1 MGGGSSKKQTVGYK
15 YYLGAHMA
23 LCHGPVDKIS
33 RIAVDDREAWS
44 GSVTNN
50 SNININKPELFGGE
64 KREGGISGRIAIMMG
79 GLTQKADS
87 YLVNKLPGLVPS
99 FRGVVS
105 AVLAKVYM
113 GNNPY
118 LKPWS
123 WRVQRIHKRGIDGRR
138 QWYDKKAE
146 IGGAGASGT
155 MNPAHIIHDCLTDP
169 EWGMG
174 YNEADLD
181 ATSFVTAADRL
192 YDEGFGLCLLW
203 SRQITIEEFVV
214 NVLAHIDGAVY
225 VDRSSGKFV
234 LKLLRDD
241 YNPDTIPL
249 LDENSIIEV
258 RDFLRPAIGE
268 LTNAVTVQYWD
279 MSTGND
285 DSLTV
290 QDIALA
296 QQQGSV
302 ISTTKQYP
310 GIPNADL
317 AAKVAARDLKGVS
330 TPLIACT
337 ITANRTAAG
346 LNIGDVFKLSWEQYG
361 IAGVVMR
368 VVKLGFGVPN
378 DGKIT
383 IECVQDAFSLSDAI
397 YAPPPP
403 TDWESPI
410 NDPIPVALN
419 IVREA
424 PYWELA
430 QRLGDVE
437 AKNIGQGEA
446 YVVGSGVRPTTDA
459 INAGLYLGADSGAN
473 VSEAGITDFCASALL
488 AEAIDELA
496 TAFTIVSP
504 QAIETVS
511 IGSYFE
517 INNEYMEVVAV
528 SETAMTVK
536 RGVLDTIPQKH
547 LVNDR
552 LFFWE
557 EYASTDEKIYLEG
570 EKVFMKL
577 TTATGNGE
585 LLLANATAASTVIAG
600 RAFLPYPPARI
611 QIQGQYFPLVFN
623 SNTNASVAW
632 AHRDRKQQT
641 SVLVDFYQGNIGP
654 ETGTT
659 YHVRIN
665 DEDGVEVV
673 NDATI
678 TGTSYIYSAE
688 IADLGKNCLPPS
700 GIYSL
705 TPAPGPRVL
714 ARRNSKLDIKLKSRR
729 DGVDCLHEF
738 THTVHRDGYGYNY
751 GNFYGGH

>member
-1 MGGGSSKKQTVGYK
+1 MGGSSKKQTVGYQ

-23 LCHGPVDKIS
+23 LCHGPVDKIT

-44 GSVTNN
+44 GSVTDNTD
-50 SNININKPELFGGE
+50 IHINKPELFGGE
-64 KREGGISGRIAIMMG
+64 KREGGIRGRVAIMMG
-79 GLTQKADS
+79 GLTQTADS
-87 YLVNKLPGLVPS
+87 YLVNTLPGLVPS

-118 LKPWS
+118 LKPWA
-123 WRVQRIHKRGIDGRR
+123 WRVQRIHTRRIDGQR
-138 QWYDKKAE
+138 QWYDEKAE
-146 IGGAGASGT
+146 IGGAGSSGT

-174 YNEADLD
+174 YNEADID
-181 ATSFVTAADRL
+181 SASFVTAANQL
-192 YDEGFGLCLLW
+192 YNEGFGLCLLW

-225 VDRSSGKFV
+225 VDRHSGQFV
-234 LKLLRDD
+234 LKLIRED
-241 YNPDTIPL
+241 YDPNTLPV
-249 LDENSIIEV
+249 LDENNIIDI
-258 RDFLRPAIGE
+258 RDFLRPVIGE
-268 LTNAVTVQYWD
+268 LINAVTVQYWD
-279 MSTGND
+279 MRTGNN

-302 ISTTKQYP
+302 ISVTKQYP
-310 GIPNADL
+310 GIAHADL
-317 AAKVAARDLKGVS
+317 AAKVATRDLKGVS

-361 IAGVVMR
+361 ITDVVMR

-383 IECVQDAFSLSDAI
+383 IECVQDAFSLSETI

-403 TDWESPI
+403 TDWQSPI
-410 NDPIPVALN
+410 NDPTPVALN

-437 AKNIGQGEA
+437 ASTIGEGEA
-446 YVVGSGVRPTTDA
+446 YALGSGIRPTRDA
-459 INAGLYLGADSGAN
+459 INAGLYLGAGRAAN
-473 VSEAGITDFCASALL
+473 VSEAGVTDFCATALL
-488 AEAIDELA
+488 AEDTNELA
-496 TAFTIVSP
+496 TTLTLVSP
-504 QAIETVS
+504 QAIDTVS
-511 IGSYFE
+511 VGSYVE
-517 INNEYMEVVAV
+517 INNEYMEVVTI
-528 SETAMTVK
+528 SETSMRVK
-536 RGVLDTIPQKH
+536 RGVLDTIPQQH
-547 LVNDR
+547 GINDR
-552 LFFWE
+552 LYFWE

-577 TTATGNGE
+577 TTVTGNGE
-585 LLLANATAASTVIAG
+585 LLLANATTASAIMKG
-600 RAFLPYPPARI
+600 RAFLPYPPANI
-611 QIQGQYFPLVFN
+611 QVQGQYFPLVFN
-623 SNTNASVAW
+623 SNTDATVTW

-654 ETGTT
+654 EKGTT
-659 YHVRIN
+659 YHLRIDN
-665 DEDGVEVV
+665 EDGVGVL
-673 NDATI
+673 DATL
-678 TGTSYIYSAE
+678 TGTRYTYSKEVAN
-688 IADLGKNCLPPS
+688 LGKDCLRPS
-700 GIYSL
+700 GIYTLSPDPEP
-705 TPAPGPRVL
+705 TAL
-714 ARRNSKLDIKLKSRR
+714 ARRNSTLDITLKSRR
-729 DGVDCLHEF
+729 DGVDCLHTF
-738 THTVHRDGYGYNY
+738 AHTVHRDGYGYHY